1 MTAARASGLAV
12 AALLAV
18 AASGACRRRAP
29 ALKTLP
35 EPAVSFELSVHADSP
50 DSKDARAA
58 DAAAPPPHAAAGADS
73 AAEPLLTAQRLSPAL
88 RKLVDAAH
96 AHPAVASLEAAG
108 CDQALVMTGADYN
121 RFVDLRHET
130 KMPAQVA
137 DPRADVVW
145 CQRRAP
151 TPPDCAQLAPI
162 FARVAR
168 PRRPFA
174 VFSGYQ
180 PAPFAPRCAGTHDRT
195 GKFLGGEGPG
205 YGSSR

>member
-1 MTAARASGLAV
+1 MTARLAL

-18 AASGACRRRAP
+18 AAGGACRRRAP
-29 ALKTLP
+29 ALKMLP
-35 EPAVSFELSVHADSP
+35 EPAAGFERSVRADSP
-50 DSKDARAA
+50 DAKQTHAAQAA
-58 DAAAPPPHAAAGADS
+58 DAASPPTRPAAGADS
-73 AAEPLLTAQRLSPAL
+73 AAEPLLTAQKLSPAL

-96 AHPAVASLEAAG
+96 AHRAVASLEAAG

-130 KMPAQVA
+130 KMPTQVD

-145 CQRRAP
+145 CQRRTP
-151 TPPDCAQLAPI
+151 TPPSCAELAPI

-168 PRRPFA
+168 PKRPFM

-180 PAPFAPRCAGTHDRT
+180 PAPFAPRCAGKHDTVGRY
-195 GKFLGGEGPG
+195 LGGEGPG
-205 YGSSR
+205 YASSR